1 MKSPKQ
7 VGLEA
12 DILRMV
18 GGPVPEQSAQRG
30 RRGQRGQHGQH
41 GEQAR
46 PARKGTAHRAAEI
59 LLHDRETQSLQEYA
73 NVVSIKRLGFNDHG
87 PVHMRTVVLNALI
100 MADLLH
106 ASGAKL
112 SLEQDEAGTYEDSQV
127 ALLCAGMLHDVGMT
141 VGRDDH
147 EHASVELALPLVDR
161 VLREVYGE
169 DIEKRVIVRS
179 MTVECIVGHMATQRI
194 HSLEA
199 GLILIADGCDME
211 KGRARIP
218 MMIATESRVGD
229 IHKYSA
235 SAIEELRIEKGEERP
250 IRITIEMKD
259 TVGFFQVEEV
269 LFRKINS
276 SPVKPLIELYAGVIG
291 KKMKRYL

>member
-7 VGLEA
+7 IHLEA
-12 DILRMV
+12 EILRMAREAS
-18 GGPVPEQSAQRG
+18 PE
-30 RRGQRGQHGQH
+30 RRGHRGGLVKAQW
-41 GEQAR
+41 
-46 PARKGTAHRAAEI
+46 KGTAHRAAEI
-59 LLHDRETQSLQEYA
+59 LLHDREIQSLQEYA

-87 PVHMRTVVLNALI
+87 PVHMRSVVLNALI

-106 ASGAKL
+106 ASGTKL
-112 SLEQDEAGTYEDSQV
+112 SLEHDEAGTYEDSQV
-127 ALLCAGMLHDVGMT
+127 ALLCAGMLHDIGMT
-141 VGRDDH
+141 VGREDH

-169 DIEKRVIVRS
+169 DIERRVVVRS
-179 MTVECIVGHMATQRI
+179 MVVECIVGHMATQRI

-218 MMIATESRVGD
+218 MMIATESKVGD

-235 SAIEELRIEKGEERP
+235 SAIEEVRIEKGAERP

-259 TVGFFQVEEV
+259 SVGFFQVEEV

-291 KKMKRYL
+291 KKMKCYL

>member
-7 VGLEA
+7 VHLEA

-18 GGPVPEQSAQRG
+18 RDASPERRG
-30 RRGQRGQHGQH
+30 RRGGIVK
-41 GEQAR
+41 
-46 PARKGTAHRAAEI
+46 PAWKGTAHRAAEI
-59 LLHDRETQSLQEYA
+59 LLHDREIQSLQEYA
-73 NVVSIKRLGFNDHG
+73 NIVSIKRLGFNDHG
-87 PVHMRTVVLNALI
+87 PVHMRSVVLNALI

-106 ASGAKL
+106 GQGTKL
-112 SLEQDEAGTYEDSQV
+112 SLEADEAGSYEDSQV
-127 ALLCAGMLHDVGMT
+127 ALLCAGMLHDIGMT
-141 VGRDDH
+141 VGREDH
-147 EHASVELALPLVDR
+147 EHASVELALPIVDR

-169 DIEKRVIVRS
+169 DIERRVVVRS
-179 MTVECIVGHMATQRI
+179 MVIECIVGHMATQRI

-235 SAIEELRIEKGEERP
+235 SAIEEVRIEKGAERP

-259 TVGFFQVEEV
+259 SVGFFQVEEV
-269 LFRKINS
+269 LFHKINS

-291 KKMKRYL
+291 KKMKCYL